1 MSLKRFIPTIKKS
14 RGTSKHRWNAAYDS
28 NTDLARR
35 LGFDSTYDLAQRL
48 GTTNTSQLIAEYA
61 ARRRTRR

>member
-1 MSLKRFIPTIKKS
+1 MSLKRLIPKIRKS
-14 RGTSKHRWNAAYDS
+14 RGAPAHRWNAAYDS

-48 GTTNTSQLIAEYA
+48 GTTNTSQLIADYA
-61 ARRRTRR
+61 ARKRSRR

>member
-1 MSLKRFIPTIKKS
+1 MMSLKRLIPKIRKS
-14 RGTSKHRWNAAYDS
+14 RGKYRWNAAYDS

-48 GTTNTSQLIAEYA
+48 GTTNTSQLIADYA
-61 ARRRTRR
+61 ARKRSRR